1 MTHIVSTRLLHR
13 SWAAML
19 LATWA
24 VSALAQQ
31 PLRNPAD
38 TSGPSTQGKGPVV
51 VSGTVPD
58 ETARQLILGRVR
70 DIYGAARVVDQLGVA
85 PSSAPPQWAEQVKKM
100 VTPDLRG
107 VQRGHLRVSGNA
119 VELVGQIDN
128 AAAKE
133 KIASGLVASLN
144 PTYTVDNQLQ
154 IAAAPQA
161 RIDGVL
167 AGKIVEFEFGSAV
180 LTDIGRQV
188 LDALLPVLQSVGDRK
203 VHVLGHTDGVG
214 ARTSNMLLSQA
225 RANAVKVYLV
235 SKGLPAAALQV
246 SGVGPDQPIASN
258 ASAEG
263 QAKNRRIEFKILP

>member
-1 MTHIVSTRLLHR
+1 MIHIVSRRVLRPLGLALL
-13 SWAAML
+13 M
-19 LATWA
+19 ATSTA
-24 VSALAQQ
+24 SVLAQQ
-31 PLRNPAD
+31 PVRNSVD
-38 TSGPSTQGKGPVV
+38 TAGANTPGKAPIV

-58 ETARQLILGRVR
+58 EASRLLILGRVR
-70 DIYGAARVVDQLGVA
+70 EIYGAARVVDQLGVA

-100 VTPDLRG
+100 VTPDLRS

-133 KIASGLVASLN
+133 KIAAGLVSSLN

-154 IAAAPQA
+154 VASTPQA
-161 RIDGVL
+161 RIDSVL
-167 AGKIVEFEFGSAV
+167 AGKIVEFEFGSSV

-188 LDALLPVLQSVGDRK
+188 LDALLPVLQSVSDRK
-203 VHVLGHTDGVG
+203 VQVSGHTDGVG
-214 ARTSNMLLSQA
+214 ARASNMALSQA

-235 SKGLPAAALQV
+235 AKGLPAAELLV

-258 ASAEG
+258 ATAEG